1 MAFGEVCG
9 ALLRAGESP
18 ASGGF
23 GQVGHDGHDGG
34 SGSERYASASF
45 AKGSQAEN
53 LAYPAGSPVGNHT
66 CDPGMKHD
74 LGYGFPQS
82 KLSNFFLFWYKN
94 D

>member
-74 LGYGFPQS
+74 LTLHFSP
-82 KLSNFFLFWYKN
+82 
-94 D
+94 